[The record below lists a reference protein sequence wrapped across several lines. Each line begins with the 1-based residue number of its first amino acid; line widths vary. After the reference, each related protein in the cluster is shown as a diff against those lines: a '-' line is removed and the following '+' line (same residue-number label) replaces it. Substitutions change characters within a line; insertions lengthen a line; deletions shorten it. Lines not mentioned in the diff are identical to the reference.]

1 MRGAFTARR
10 GRSARVAT
18 IAGLALLVVPASA
31 LADTKVSLENGPIGN
46 GVSGDY
52 VWVTDPVSIGD
63 APMEVVVTR
72 AGSKIKVTDAAGDVR
87 AGAGCERS
95 GAAVLCPAA
104 GLEGLRIEGGDNND
118 LLTNDTDLPS
128 AMFGDGGKD
137 DLQGGSNKDRM
148 SGQDGVDHL
157 RGGDARDTFS
167 LESGTDAID
176 GENGTDVITYSSAS
190 VPVRVNLDDALF
202 NDGPVSEP
210 DRVLNL
216 EDLVGS
222 PQADTLRG
230 SDAANAIDGGAGDDD
245 IFGEDG
251 DDLLDGST
259 TARPA
264 STTST
269 TRTGPVTSART
280 SR

>member
-18 IAGLALLVVPASA
+18 IAGLALLAVPASA
-31 LADTKVSLENGPIGN
+31 LADTKVSLEDGPIGN

-63 APMEVVVTR
+63 KPMEVFVTR

-87 AGAGCERS
+87 VGAGCERS
-95 GAAVLCPAA
+95 GAAVLCPA

-118 LLTNDTDLPS
+118 VLTNDADLPS

-148 SGQDGVDHL
+148 SGQEGIDHL

-176 GENGTDVITYSSAS
+176 GEWGTDVITYSSAS
-190 VPVRVNLDDALF
+190 VILTWAGAEIVEVAASAE
-202 NDGPVSEP
+202 GGGGGTP
-210 DRVLNL
+210 DFSHTPAAAARSNSGT
-216 EDLVGS
+216 LV
-222 PQADTLRG
+222 
-230 SDAANAIDGGAGDDD
+230 
-245 IFGEDG
+245 
-251 DDLLDGST
+251 
-259 TARPA
+259 
-264 STTST
+264 
-269 TRTGPVTSART
+269 
-280 SR
+280 